1 MTSPAVVISPA
12 AAIESAAYHAARNR
26 VRRMPVVD
34 DSGVLLGIVTRGD
47 LLRPFLRP
55 DTEICADI
63 LENVL
68 HGSFVLDRDA
78 LRVTVREGSVTLDG
92 HLWDQAMAHDVVE
105 TVRYLPGVV
114 EVDTAGVTFDLDGA
128 GDG

>member
-1 MTSPAVVISPA
+1 
-12 AAIESAAYHAARNR
+12 
-26 VRRMPVVD
+26 MPVVD

-55 DTEICADI
+55 DTEICTDV

-68 HGSFVLDRDA
+68 HGSFVLDRAA
-78 LRVTVREGSVTLDG
+78 LRVTVREGVVTLDG
-92 HLWDQAMAHDVVE
+92 HLRDQAMAHDVAE
-105 TVRYLPGVV
+105 TVRNLPGVV